1 MNRCG
6 CNNGYL
12 WDCWP
17 WLLLSFHTF
26 RFPPLLSADFLSDF
40 CSIDA
45 SLPSFF
51 FFFFFALGITW
62 DTKLSTERDIES
74 VNGYGSKIST
84 HEEPSN
90 YDGS

>member
-1 MNRCG
+1 MG
-6 CNNGYL
+6 
-12 WDCWP
+12 
-17 WLLLSFHTF
+17 LLALASPFLSCVPL
-26 RFPPLLSADFLSDF
+26 RFPPLLSPDFLSDF